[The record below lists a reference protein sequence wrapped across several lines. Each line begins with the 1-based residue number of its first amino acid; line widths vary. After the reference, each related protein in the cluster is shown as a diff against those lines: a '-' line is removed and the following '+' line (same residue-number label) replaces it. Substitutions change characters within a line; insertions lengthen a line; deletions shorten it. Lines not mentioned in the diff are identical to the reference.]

1 MSTVELQEEKKPHSV
16 FYCASPGSWG
26 ACPVKFPEIG
36 RTGDPASESPDTIPD
51 NMSGSRLV
59 LQGKI
64 WCSSKDQKMLRL
76 KLKKEKVI

>member
-1 MSTVELQEEKKPHSV
+1 M
-16 FYCASPGSWG
+16 
-26 ACPVKFPEIG
+26 KFPEIG
-36 RTGDPASESPDTIPD
+36 RTRDPASESPGTIPA

-59 LQGKI
+59 LQGEI